1 MKKFRNNVKSD
12 KYIWKYNK
20 KIVTLPTKVVPKS
33 VVTTQ
38 KVAHKSVTII

>member
-20 KIVTLPTKVVPKS
+20 KIVTLPTKVAPKS
-33 VVTTQ
+33 VAITQ